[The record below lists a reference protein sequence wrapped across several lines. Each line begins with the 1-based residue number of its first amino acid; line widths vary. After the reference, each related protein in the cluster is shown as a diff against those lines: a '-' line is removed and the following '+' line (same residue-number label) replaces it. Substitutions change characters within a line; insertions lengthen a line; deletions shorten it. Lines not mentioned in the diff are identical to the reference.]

1 MQTPK
6 NTIKSERQP
15 LQKNM
20 SVAEVGI
27 LFRNELEKL
36 YQQCCEHYNP
46 ILGFLP
52 DVKLPNGFELRLD
65 AFNEN
70 DSQNMFRLFYVYD
83 PENNKRYQPGECVR
97 ISLSPM
103 GLWQNYLFE
112 HMGHMCT
119 LWKHTP
125 GMDRRFIFERSDWER
140 MPELRVQDVDPME
153 KKQLLYPRVSMG
165 EIRDGSGS
173 FLGEVSCT
181 YCMDENLYRD
191 CRRYIIHKDGT
202 VAWNWGE
209 PFSSIIVL
217 YEKQGHE
224 IY

>member
-1 MQTPK
+1 MRKLLQNDMQ
-6 NTIKSERQP
+6 I
-15 LQKNM
+15 
-20 SVAEVGI
+20 AELGNV
-27 LFRNELEKL
+27 FRNELEIA
-36 YQQCCEHYNP
+36 YQQRRECYNSV
-46 ILGFLP
+46 IAFLP

-65 AFNEN
+65 NFDEN
-70 DSQNMFRLFYVYD
+70 DSQNMFRRFYVYD

-97 ISLSPM
+97 ISISPM

-125 GMDRRFIFERSDWER
+125 GMDRRFIFEREDWER
-140 MPELRVQDVDPME
+140 MSELRVQDVEPIE
-153 KKQLLYPRVSMG
+153 KKNLLYPQVCMG

-173 FLGEVSCT
+173 YLGEVSCA
-181 YCMDENLYRD
+181 YCVNENLYRN
-191 CRRYIIHKDGT
+191 CRHYLIQKDGT
-202 VAWNWGE
+202 VLWNWSA

-217 YEKQGHE
+217 HKKSWDE